1 MLDFNLISA
10 IGVIAALVLLVRFG
24 FPFLKEKGMKSSMY
38 NDVKMGLL
46 LFGYAFRDDKIKT
59 LTMAVYD
66 IVSSLEQLDIA
77 AEDKKAEALQVAFTE
92 LMDNL
97 NIALDEEALGLI
109 IDIAVSYLPPTH
121 PRE

>member
-1 MLDFNLISA
+1 
-10 IGVIAALVLLVRFG
+10 
-24 FPFLKEKGMKSSMY
+24 MY